1 MGRITRAKPV
11 KLIAGFIF
19 KDEKYLRN
27 AEAVLARKFGKIDF
41 KSQSML
47 FNFTDYYAQELG
59 SNLKRAFISFQNLI
73 CPKSLSSVKAV
84 TNHIEKNLSS
94 GGNRLINIDPGY
106 LDAARLIL
114 ASTKDY
120 AHRVYLDKGI
130 FAEITLIFKGHS
142 FKALEWTYPDYKSEE
157 YIDIFHKIREIF
169 LRQCQPILYT

>member
-19 KDEKYLRN
+19 KDEKYLKKT
-27 AEAVLARKFGKIDF
+27 ESILARRFGKIDF
-41 KSQSML
+41 KSQIIP
-47 FNFTDYYAQELG
+47 FDFTDYYAKELG
-59 SNLKRAFISFQNLI
+59 CNLNRAFISFQNLI
-73 CPKSLSSVKAV
+73 SPKSLSSVKV
-84 TNHIEKNLSS
+84 ITNRMEGKFSS

-106 LDAARLIL
+106 LDSARLVL

-130 FAEITLIFKGHS
+130 FAEITLIFRGHS

-169 LRQCQPILYT
+169 LSQCQQFPHT